1 MKKTDRRVRR
11 TRRLLSDACIS
22 LILEKG
28 YSTVTVEEIA
38 ERADVGRTTFY
49 MHYRDKDDLFVHSI
63 GRLSEEIYEQI
74 LPLIFSE
81 GGTIGQMPVLMIF
94 QHAEANADLYRVI
107 LRGAGNGQGLQ
118 QLRQDLSR
126 YVQRVLEAE
135 VVQQDLTPSVP
146 VEVISRSFVGSLL
159 GLVQWWLEQGC
170 PHQAE
175 DMTRMLRQL
184 FNLGRLQV
192 MGLTRPDLEPAQGA
206 PRPGQ
211 PPA

>member
-107 LRGAGNGQGLQ
+107 LNGAGNGQGLQ

-135 VVQQDLTPSVP
+135 VVQQDLTPS
-146 VEVISRSFVGSLL
+146 L
-159 GLVQWWLEQGC
+159 C
-170 PHQAE
+170 PDWAY
-175 DMTRMLRQL
+175 
-184 FNLGRLQV
+184 N
-192 MGLTRPDLEPAQGA
+192 
-206 PRPGQ
+206 
-211 PPA
+211 